1 VQPKEK
7 EKKNMTRHIKRQKKP
22 QKAKKPTKQK
32 NPITG
37 RQRASIRTRHS
48 KNVEIINPGI

>member
-1 VQPKEK
+1 
-7 EKKNMTRHIKRQKKP
+7 MTRHIKRQKKP